1 MIFVMWNK
9 NCDGISTH
17 GFLWNK
23 QSRQNINLQMEGLT
37 YLFILEVAYFI
48 FFFSFFSFFPDS
60 NELLYFLGNSDIIIA
75 VYALNIVCFKNENGT
90 NLSAKNLILGTMSIR
105 KMYAYNWC

>member
-48 FFFSFFSFFPDS
+48 FFFFLILFIFPDS

-75 VYALNIVCFKNENGT
+75 VYALNTVCFKNGT
-90 NLSAKNLILGTMSIR
+90 NLSAKNLILGTMNIR